1 MNLILMGAPGAGKG
15 TQSEKISEKWN
26 IPAISTGD
34 ALRAAI
40 REGNELG
47 KIASSYI
54 DDGNFVPDEIVI
66 GIIKDYL
73 SSEKCNNGF
82 ILDGFPRNISQAEA
96 LESMGVKIDAV
107 LDIVVPDDA
116 IIARMSGRRMCSGC
130 GASYHV
136 EYNPSKIDGICDKCG
151 KSLYVR
157 EDDAPQTVKK
167 RLETYHNQ
175 TEPLKAFYAERNLLV
190 TVEGQ
195 DKVEDTTERVFKAL
209 DDKFEA

>member
-1 MNLILMGAPGAGKG
+1 
-15 TQSEKISEKWN
+15 
-26 IPAISTGD
+26 
-34 ALRAAI
+34 
-40 REGNELG
+40 
-47 KIASSYI
+47 
-54 DDGNFVPDEIVI
+54 
-66 GIIKDYL
+66 
-73 SSEKCNNGF
+73 
-82 ILDGFPRNISQAEA
+82 
-96 LESMGVKIDAV
+96 MGVKIDAV

-136 EYNPSKIDGICDKCG
+136 EYNPSKSDGICDKCG
-151 KSLYVR
+151 KSLSVR